1 MKNILGVSIQER
13 NKIMKIIITEEQ
25 KKKLFIPRK
34 IDERD
39 EQLKGEIKKF
49 LISIKDSFIW
59 DFLGEIRVSYDFESD
74 YEDISY
80 ADIDGTYLHM
90 SRVGV
95 KPYDIL
101 IEKYGKERAEEMSIE
116 FNKISDK
123 IQDFVVGLLDNEG
136 YTVTYGLGEIIN
148 KGNGNLEYKEH
159 RTRKIEET
167 DYRVVS
173 I

>member
-1 MKNILGVSIQER
+1 
-13 NKIMKIIITEEQ
+13 MKIIITEEQ

-59 DFLGEIRVSYDFESD
+59 DFIGDISFSYNFESD

-80 ADIDGTYLHM
+80 NDINGKWLDMHRIGM
-90 SRVGV
+90 

-101 IEKYGKERAEEMSIE
+101 IEKYGEEKAKEMTIE
-116 FNKISDK
+116 FNIISDK
-123 IQDFVVGLLDNEG
+123 IGDFINGLLDNDG
-136 YTVTYGLGEIIN
+136 YTVVYAWGEIIN
-148 KGNGNLEYKEH
+148 HGNGKLEYKES
-159 RTRKIEET
+159 RVKKIEDL

>member
-1 MKNILGVSIQER
+1 
-13 NKIMKIIITEEQ
+13 MKIIITEEQ

-59 DFLGEIRVSYDFESD
+59 DFLGSVRASYDFESD
-74 YEDISY
+74 YEHYDVFGLENTWISQT
-80 ADIDGTYLHM
+80 AIDN
-90 SRVGV
+90 
-95 KPYDIL
+95 IL
-101 IEKYGKERAEEMSIE
+101 NKNYSIEQKIE
-116 FNKISDK
+116 FNIISDK
-123 IQDFVVGLLDNEG
+123 INDFIIGLLDNEG
-136 YTVTYGLGEIIN
+136 YTVLYGWGEITN
-148 KGNGNLEYKEH
+148 KGNGKLEYREN
-159 RTRKIEET
+159 RTRKIDDI

>member
-1 MKNILGVSIQER
+1 
-13 NKIMKIIITEEQ
+13 MKIIITEEQ

-34 IDERD
+34 IDERE

-49 LISIKDSFIW
+49 LNSIKDSFIW
-59 DFLGEIRVSYDFESD
+59 DFLGEIKVSYDFESD

-80 ADIDGTYLHM
+80 HGFDGEYLNMH
-90 SRVGV
+90 RVGV
-95 KPYDIL
+95 NPYNIL
-101 IEKYGKERAEEMSIE
+101 IEKYGEERAKEMTIE

-123 IQDFVVGLLDNEG
+123 IGDFINGLLDNDG
-136 YTVTYGLGEIIN
+136 YTVIYGWAEIVN
-148 KGNGNLEYKEH
+148 KGNGKLEYREH
-159 RTRKIEET
+159 RTKKVEEL